1 MLKLPALLV
10 LAITVFATT
19 QAHAVSLEFRGKPG
33 QVWKVELPLQA
44 TDTVGSLTIR
54 ALDQFKAQGKIQKY
68 NGYESGL
75 VSVNDLGNDTEV
87 ISDTVMKAYGWC
99 FDLNGVES
107 NKMPDQIR
115 PSKSTDKV
123 LWYWAYAYYDREWKQ
138 MCVPVA
144 PQRN

>member
-1 MLKLPALLV
+1 MLKIPALLV
-10 LAITVFATT
+10 LAITVFATS

-75 VSVNDLGNDTEV
+75 VSVNDMGNDTEV

-99 FDLNGVES
+99 FHLNGVES
-107 NKMPDQIR
+107 NKMPDQVR
-115 PSKSTDKV
+115 PARNTDKV

-144 PQRN
+144 PQKN